1 MATAKKAAATKLSAD
16 TKKKLLRLAD
26 RLDKVKPSHF
36 DLYTWY
42 GVEDDKAVKAVLNQ
56 GFAKTQKIGTAKE
69 EVYQPAEPGEYG
81 GKWVEKKIDRT
92 VLLDE
97 GFCGSVA
104 CVLGHAAM
112 IPEFTR
118 KGLYVEVTDIQKIKD
133 NRLKDGYTFYGGEG
147 DVVYKDP
154 KHPRKKLKNGF
165 SAGAA
170 FFGLTVEQA
179 DAVFGGERSGIFYN
193 MTGDKEPTPKRV
205 AKYIRKLVESN
216 GAYFDEVEAKW
227 QDVYG

>member
-1 MATAKKAAATKLSAD
+1 MATAKKNTATKLSAD

-42 GVEDDKAVKAVLNQ
+42 GVEDDKATKAVLDR
-56 GFAKTQKIGTAKE
+56 GFAKTAKIGTAKE
-69 EVYQPAEPGEYG
+69 EVYQPNENGRRGSY
-81 GKWVEKKIDRT
+81 VEKKIDRV

-104 CVLGHAAM
+104 CVLGHAAL

-118 KGLYVEVTDIQKIKD
+118 KGLYIEVTDIEKIK
-133 NRLKDGYTFYGGEG
+133 NRRKADGYTFYGGKGE
-147 DVVYKDP
+147 VVYKDP
-154 KHPRKKLKNGF
+154 KKPRARLKNNF
-165 SAGAA
+165 DAGAA
-170 FFGLTVEQA
+170 FFGLTENQA

-216 GAYFDEVEAKW
+216 GAYFDDVETRYQALN
-227 QDVYG
+227 V